1 MLIKC
6 TLAQVKAIHAA
17 NYAHDI
23 KANQLMD
30 KLERSYGYDRGAII
44 KFTDEIFGDY
54 CDHLETIAD

>member
-6 TLAQVKAIHAA
+6 TLVQVKAIHTA
-17 NYAHDI
+17 NYAHDT